1 MQSLVDTILT
11 FVGNHFQSI
20 NATFYIL
27 YALFVLGFTVLNIE
41 YLMIFKT
48 VIHSFICLFLIAKFH
63 PFREHTLSKTDSH
76 IIFSAAM
83 ILLIN
88 MGVINTI
95 YDYMEKYKIEK
106 RVSNMIEL
114 ANQTTNNE

>member
-1 MQSLVDTILT
+1 MQSFIDTIFT
-11 FVGNHFQSI
+11 FVGSHFQII

-27 YALFVLGFTVLNIE
+27 YALFVLGFAVLNIE

-48 VIHSFICLFLIAKFH
+48 IIHSFICLFLIVKFH
-63 PFREHTLSKTDSH
+63 PFREHTLSKNDSNV
-76 IIFSAAM
+76 IFSAAV

-95 YDYMEKYKIEK
+95 YSYMEKYKIEK
-106 RVSNMIEL
+106 KVSNMIEL
-114 ANQTTNNE
+114 VNQNKE

>member
-1 MQSLVDTILT
+1 MQSFIDTMFT

-20 NATFYIL
+20 NVLFYIL
-27 YALFVLGFTVLNIE
+27 YALFVLGFTMLNIE

-48 VIHSFICLFLIAKFH
+48 IIHSFICLFLIVKFH
-63 PFREHTLSKTDSH
+63 PFREHTLSKSDSS
-76 IIFSAAM
+76 IIFSAAV

-95 YDYMEKYKIEK
+95 YSYMEKYKIEK

-114 ANQTTNNE
+114 ANQIKE